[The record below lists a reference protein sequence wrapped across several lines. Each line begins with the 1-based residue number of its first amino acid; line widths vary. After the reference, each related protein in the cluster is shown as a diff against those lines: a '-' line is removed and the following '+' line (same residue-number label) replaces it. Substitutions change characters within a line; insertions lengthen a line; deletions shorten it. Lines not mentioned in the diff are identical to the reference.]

1 MTLDRSLFARL
12 AVVMSVLL
20 TAGAGILITA
30 SWYSARTAADDAYDR
45 VLVGA
50 ALQIADGLAVQ
61 EGALIIDLRASAFEM
76 LGLADRDR
84 IFYRILDPSGKTL
97 TGHRDLETDVD
108 LGTVR
113 REPVLSSGLYK
124 GEAVR
129 IAVVGRALSDPAA
142 SGWAHVILAQT
153 VEARR
158 ALTHE
163 LTLGAAITIVIMC
176 FLALVVMILSIR
188 QALRPVNQLGG
199 ALRRRD
205 PQDLT
210 PLSVSV
216 PRELRPFVG
225 SINHFMGR
233 LNERVVLLQRFIADA
248 AHQIRTPLT
257 ALTAQLDLLNND
269 KLDEA
274 DRQHLGRVQQRA
286 DELARLTNQLLSHA
300 MVIHRAESVQLEPVD
315 LNEIARRAFRVAV
328 PITVDPD
335 IVVSFEEADVE
346 LVVLGDPVSLREAIV
361 NVIDNALRHGT
372 LSRLEV
378 RVRDAGPL
386 ANVEVED
393 DGPGIPSEEW
403 PHVTQR
409 FQTSKAG
416 EGSAGLGFAIASEVA
431 AAHGGALQFR
441 AKDEDAHGF
450 TVILA
455 LPRIHREGK

>member
-1 MTLDRSLFARL
+1 MTREYSLFARL
-12 AVVMSVLL
+12 AVVISVLL
-20 TAGAGILITA
+20 TVGAVILVTA
-30 SWYSARTAADDAYDR
+30 SWYSARTAANDAYDR
-45 VLVGA
+45 LLVGA

-61 EGALIIDLRASAFEM
+61 EGALIVDLRASAFEM
-76 LGLADRDR
+76 LGLAERDR
-84 IFYRILDPSGKTL
+84 IFYRIVDPVGKTL
-97 TGHRDLETDVD
+97 TGHRDLETDLDVSA
-108 LGTVR
+108 VR

-158 ALTHE
+158 GLTHE
-163 LTLGAAITIVIMC
+163 LTLGAAMTIIIMC
-176 FLALVVMILSIR
+176 LLALVVMILSIR
-188 QALRPVNQLGG
+188 QALRPVNQLGS

-210 PLSVSV
+210 PVSVSV

-225 SINHFMGR
+225 SINHFMSR

-257 ALTAQLDLLNND
+257 ALTAQLDLLGSD

-274 DRQHLGRVQQRA
+274 GRQHLQRVQQRA

-315 LNEIARRAFRVAV
+315 LTEIARRAFRVAV
-328 PITVDPD
+328 PITIDPD
-335 IVVSFEEADVE
+335 VVVSFEEADAK
-346 LVVLGDPVSLREAIV
+346 LIVLGDPVSLREAIV

-378 RVRDAGPL
+378 RTRAEGAL
-386 ANVEVED
+386 AFVEVED
-393 DGPGIPSEEW
+393 DGPGIPSGEW

-441 AKDEDAHGF
+441 ERGEDARGF

-455 LPRIHREGK
+455 LPRIHMEGN

>member
-1 MTLDRSLFARL
+1 MTREYSLFARL
-12 AVVMSVLL
+12 AVVISVLL
-20 TAGAGILITA
+20 TVGAVILVTA
-30 SWYSARTAADDAYDR
+30 SWYSARTAANDAYDR
-45 VLVGA
+45 LLVGA

-61 EGALIIDLRASAFEM
+61 EGALIVDLRASAFEM
-76 LGLADRDR
+76 LGLAERDR
-84 IFYRILDPSGKTL
+84 IFYRIVDPVGKTL
-97 TGHRDLETDVD
+97 TGHRDLETDLDVSA
-108 LGTVR
+108 VR

-158 ALTHE
+158 GLTHE
-163 LTLGAAITIVIMC
+163 LTLGAAMTIIIMC
-176 FLALVVMILSIR
+176 LLALVVMILSIR
-188 QALRPVNQLGG
+188 QALRPVNQLGS

-210 PLSVSV
+210 PVSVSV

-225 SINHFMGR
+225 SINHFMSR

-257 ALTAQLDLLNND
+257 ALTAQLDLLGSD

-274 DRQHLGRVQQRA
+274 GRQHLQRVQQRA

-315 LNEIARRAFRVAV
+315 LTEIARRAFRVAV
-328 PITVDPD
+328 PITIDPD
-335 IVVSFEEADVE
+335 VVVSFEEADAK
-346 LVVLGDPVSLREAIV
+346 LIVLGDPVSLREAIV

-378 RVRDAGPL
+378 RTRAEGAL
-386 ANVEVED
+386 ALVEVED
-393 DGPGIPSEEW
+393 DGPGIPSGEW

-441 AKDEDAHGF
+441 EKGQDAGGF

-455 LPRIHREGK
+455 LPRIQMEGK

>member
-1 MTLDRSLFARL
+1 MTREYSLFARL
-12 AVVMSVLL
+12 ALVISVLL
-20 TAGAGILITA
+20 TAGAAILVTA

-45 VLVGA
+45 LLVGA

-61 EGALIIDLRASAFEM
+61 EGALIVDLRASAFEM

-84 IFYRILDPSGKTL
+84 IFYRIVDPTGKTL
-97 TGHRDLETDVD
+97 TGHRDLETDIDVPA
-108 LGTVR
+108 VR
-113 REPVLSSGLYK
+113 RESVLSSGVYK

-158 ALTHE
+158 GLTHE
-163 LTLGAAITIVIMC
+163 LTLSAAITIVIMC
-176 FLALVVMILSIR
+176 LLALVVMILSIR

-210 PLSVSV
+210 PVSVSV

-225 SINHFMGR
+225 SINHFMSR

-257 ALTAQLDLLNND
+257 ALTAQLDLLGSD

-274 DRQHLGRVQQRA
+274 GRQHLQRVQQRA

-315 LNEIARRAFRVAV
+315 LTEIARRAFRVAV
-328 PITVDPD
+328 PITIDPD
-335 IVVSFEEADVE
+335 IVVSFEEADAK

-372 LSRLEV
+372 LSWLEV
-378 RVRDAGPL
+378 RTRAAGSFAL
-386 ANVEVED
+386 VEVQD
-393 DGPGIPSEEW
+393 DGPGIPASEW
-403 PHVTQR
+403 PRVTQR

-431 AAHGGALQFR
+431 AAHDGALQFR
-441 AKDEDAHGF
+441 EKGEDARGF

-455 LPRIHREGK
+455 LPRIHMEGK

>member
-1 MTLDRSLFARL
+1 MTREYSLFARL
-12 AVVMSVLL
+12 AMVISVLL
-20 TAGAGILITA
+20 TAGAAILVTA

-45 VLVGA
+45 LLVGA

-61 EGALIIDLRASAFEM
+61 EGALIVDLRASAFEM

-84 IFYRILDPSGKTL
+84 IFYRIVDPTGKTL
-97 TGHRDLETDVD
+97 TGYRDLETNIDVPA
-108 LGTVR
+108 VR

-158 ALTHE
+158 GLTHE

-176 FLALVVMILSIR
+176 LLALVVMILSIR

-210 PLSVSV
+210 PVSVSV

-225 SINHFMGR
+225 SINHFMSR

-257 ALTAQLDLLNND
+257 ALTAQLDLLGSD
-269 KLDEA
+269 RLDEA
-274 DRQHLGRVQQRA
+274 GRQHLQRVQQRA
-286 DELARLTNQLLSHA
+286 NELARLTNQLLSHA

-315 LNEIARRAFRVAV
+315 LTEIARRAFRVAV
-328 PITVDPD
+328 PITIDPD
-335 IVVSFEEADVE
+335 IVVSFEEADAK

-378 RVRDAGPL
+378 RTRAAGSFAL
-386 ANVEVED
+386 VEVQD
-393 DGPGIPSEEW
+393 DGPGIPASEW
-403 PHVTQR
+403 PRVTQR

-431 AAHGGALQFR
+431 AAHDGALQFR
-441 AKDEDAHGF
+441 EKGEDARGF

-455 LPRIHREGK
+455 LPRIHMEGK